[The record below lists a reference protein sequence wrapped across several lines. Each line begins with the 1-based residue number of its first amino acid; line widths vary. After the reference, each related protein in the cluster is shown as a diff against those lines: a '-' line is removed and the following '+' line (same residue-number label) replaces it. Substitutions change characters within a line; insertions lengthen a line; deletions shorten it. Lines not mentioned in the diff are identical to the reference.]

1 MGARTW
7 GGAWR
12 RCAQLQARCLRSQH
26 WHTTIWHTST
36 REPVATEPARV
47 PQYRIGASASGGCW
61 HFREAAM
68 AVQTAAP
75 RLSAEKQVDMLR
87 QMLTIRRFDSRV
99 LEIYREGIMRGTSHP
114 YIGMEA
120 VGVGACAA
128 LRPDDYITSTHRGHG
143 HCIAKGGDISL
154 MMAEL
159 LGKATGYSRG
169 KGGSMHIADVSK
181 GILGANGIVGGGMG
195 IATGS
200 ALSARIRGTDQVTVC
215 FFGDGALN
223 QGILHECSNIA
234 AIWKLPVVFLCENN
248 QYAMSARSD
257 KFTSVP
263 DPSVRA
269 VAYGFPGVRID
280 GMDVFAVYEAVS
292 EAVERARR
300 GEGPSMVVAVTYRYF
315 GHHVGDPL
323 NYRTKEE
330 VDEWRK
336 QDPIDRFQARLLD
349 ERIMDETRLQQ
360 LNERVNAAVEEAIEF
375 AKNSPDPSVEI
386 LME

>member
-1 MGARTW
+1 
-7 GGAWR
+7 
-12 RCAQLQARCLRSQH
+12 
-26 WHTTIWHTST
+26 
-36 REPVATEPARV
+36 
-47 PQYRIGASASGGCW
+47 
-61 HFREAAM
+61 M

-114 YIGMEA
+114 YIGDEA
-120 VGVGACAA
+120 IGVGACAA
-128 LRPDDYITSTHRGHG
+128 LREDDFITSTHRGHG
-143 HCIAKGGDISL
+143 HCIAKGGDIKL

-159 LGKATGYSRG
+159 LGKATGYCKG
-169 KGGSMHIADVSK
+169 KGGSMHIADVDR

-200 ALSARIRGTDQVTVC
+200 ALSAKIRGTDQVTIC

-223 QGILHECSNIA
+223 QGILHECSNLA

-248 QYAMSARSD
+248 QYAMSARAEH
-257 KFTSVP
+257 FTSVP

-269 VAYGFPGVRID
+269 QAYGFPGVRVD
-280 GMDVFAVYEAVS
+280 GMDVLAVYEATAS
-292 EAVERARR
+292 AVDRARQ
-300 GEGPSMVVAVTYRYF
+300 GEGPSFIVATTYRYF

-323 NYRTKEE
+323 NYRTREE

-336 QDPIDRFQARLLD
+336 QDPIERFKTRLLE

-360 LNERVNAAVEEAIEF
+360 LEQQVNAAVEEAIDF
-375 AKNSPDPSVEI
+375 ARNSPDPSVDI
-386 LME
+386 LMEDIYA

>member
-1 MGARTW
+1 
-7 GGAWR
+7 
-12 RCAQLQARCLRSQH
+12 
-26 WHTTIWHTST
+26 
-36 REPVATEPARV
+36 
-47 PQYRIGASASGGCW
+47 
-61 HFREAAM
+61 M
-68 AVQTAAP
+68 AVQTAAM
-75 RLSAEKQVDMLR
+75 RLSAEKQVGMLR

-128 LRPDDYITSTHRGHG
+128 LREDDYITSTHRGHG
-143 HCIAKGGDISL
+143 HCIAKGGDIKL

-159 LGKATGYSRG
+159 LGKATGYCKG
-169 KGGSMHIADVSK
+169 KGGSMHIADVDR

-200 ALSARIRGTDQVTVC
+200 ALSARIKGTDQVTVC

-234 AIWKLPVVFLCENN
+234 AIWKLPVIFLCENN
-248 QYAMSARSD
+248 QYAMSARAD
-257 KFTSVP
+257 QFTSVP

-269 VAYGFPGVRID
+269 QAYGFPGVRVD
-280 GMDVFAVYEAVS
+280 GMDVIAVYEAVS

-300 GEGPSMVVAVTYRYF
+300 GEGPSLIVATTYRYF

-336 QDPIDRFQARLLD
+336 SDPIERFKARLLD

-360 LNERVNAAVEEAIEF
+360 LEDQVNAAVEEAIEF
-375 AKNSPDPSVEI
+375 ARNSPDPPVDI
-386 LME
+386 LMEDIYA